1 MGEVDESFIQ
11 AVEHRPKLAITEAE
25 GIPLINLSV
34 FNSHDLPSNPSS
46 IETLVEE
53 IRDACKNWGFFQVI
67 NHGVPLEKREK
78 LELASRKFFAQ
89 STEEKLKVRRDE
101 VNPQGYY
108 DSEVTKNVRDWKE
121 VFDMTVKNPTVIPA
135 SHEAGDNGLKEVVN
149 RWPEYPSELRE
160 AFEEYAEEMEKL
172 AHNPSLALGVTR
184 HKDAGALTILAQD
197 DVGGLQV
204 KRKTD
209 GEWIRVKPTPQLI
222 LLMLVT
228 SFSNRKFKPDELI
241 DLVVAEDPGKDMIGN
256 GEGKLREKIGKWE
269 ACEEYAVEME
279 KLAHKLLE
287 LISLSLG
294 LKANRLS
301 GFFNDHTSFTK
312 LVHYPSCPI
321 PHLALGISQHK
332 DAGALAILAQDNV
345 GGLQVKRK
353 ADGEW
358 IHIKPTPH
366 AYIVNV
372 GDTIQGCLQE
382 LGGFQVINHG
392 VPLEKREKL
401 EMASRT
407 FFAQSTEEKLKVRG
421 NEANPAGHY
430 DSLFTKN
437 VRGWKEVLDQCNRK
451 FKPDELIDLVVA
463 EDPGKDRE
471 ACEEYAEEMEKLAH
485 KLLELISLSL
495 GLKANRLSGFF
506 NDHTS
511 FTKLVHHP
519 SCPIPHLALGISQ
532 HKDAGALTILAQ
544 DNVGGLIVKRKA
556 DGEWTHIKP
565 TPHAY
570 IVNVGDTIQVPFL
583 D

>member
-89 STEEKLKVRRDE
+89 STKEKLKVRRDE

-135 SHEAGDNGLKEVVN
+135 SHEDGDNGLKEVVN

-172 AHNPSLALGVTR
+172 AHKLLELISLSLGLKANQLSGFFNDHTSFTRLNHYPPCPIPHLALGVTR
-184 HKDAGALTILAQD
+184 HKDAGAITILAQD

-209 GEWIRVKPTPQLI
+209 GEWIRVKPTPQ
-222 LLMLVT
+222 
-228 SFSNRKFKPDELI
+228 
-241 DLVVAEDPGKDMIGN
+241 
-256 GEGKLREKIGKWE
+256 
-269 ACEEYAVEME
+269 
-279 KLAHKLLE
+279 
-287 LISLSLG
+287 
-294 LKANRLS
+294 
-301 GFFNDHTSFTK
+301 
-312 LVHYPSCPI
+312 
-321 PHLALGISQHK
+321 
-332 DAGALAILAQDNV
+332 
-345 GGLQVKRK
+345 
-353 ADGEW
+353 
-358 IHIKPTPH
+358 

-372 GDTIQGCLQE
+372 GDIIQVWSNDRYE
-382 LGGFQVINHG
+382 SVEHRVKVNSEKERFSIPFFFNPDHNVM
-392 VPLEKREKL
+392 VEPLEELITEQGPVKYQAYNWGK
-401 EMASRT
+401 
-407 FFAQSTEEKLKVRG
+407 FFATKKRSNYKKLDVWSNDKYKSVEHKVMVNSER
-421 NEANPAGHY
+421 E
-430 DSLFTKN
+430 
-437 VRGWKEVLDQCNRK
+437 
-451 FKPDELIDLVVA
+451 
-463 EDPGKDRE
+463 RE

-511 FTKLVHHP
+511 FSKLVHYP

-544 DNVGGLIVKRKA
+544 DNVGGLQVWSNDRYESVEHRVMVNSEKERFSMPFFVNPDHNVMVEPLEELITEQNPAKYRAYNWGEALCNQKA
-556 DGEWTHIKP
+556 KYFQD
-565 TPHAY
+565 A
-570 IVNVGDTIQVPFL
+570 
-583 D
+583 